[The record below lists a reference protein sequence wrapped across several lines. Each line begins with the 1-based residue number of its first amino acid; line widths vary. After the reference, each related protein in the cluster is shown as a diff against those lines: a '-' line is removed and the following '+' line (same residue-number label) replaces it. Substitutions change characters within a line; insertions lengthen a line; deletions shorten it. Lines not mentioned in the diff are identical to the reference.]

1 MNRLDLLK
9 KRFMQDL
16 NMFNKPP
23 FDLISEVSLVK
34 LNVAK
39 IPKTQD
45 EINLLEDYRKNVT
58 ERNYVPKDKFG
69 FMRFKS
75 LGSDNEV
82 DLET

>member
-1 MNRLDLLK
+1 VLVVNRLDLLK

-45 EINLLEDYRKNVT
+45 EINLLED
-58 ERNYVPKDKFG
+58 
-69 FMRFKS
+69 
-75 LGSDNEV
+75 
-82 DLET
+82 